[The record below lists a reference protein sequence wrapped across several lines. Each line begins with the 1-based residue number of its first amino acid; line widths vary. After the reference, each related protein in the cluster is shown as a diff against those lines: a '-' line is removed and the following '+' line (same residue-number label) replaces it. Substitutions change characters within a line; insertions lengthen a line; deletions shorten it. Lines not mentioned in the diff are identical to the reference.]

1 MSKCKHKFHENQC
14 VLCGKDIRNMTKK
27 VYHHMD
33 YFRIDKNGQRV
44 VCDPITVWCD
54 ECAEIREN
62 KREES
67 K

>member
-1 MSKCKHKFHENQC
+1 MCSLWE
-14 VLCGKDIRNMTKK
+14 RYTKYDK
-27 VYHHMD
+27 EGVSPHGL
-33 YFRIDKNGQRV
+33 FQNRKNGQRV

>member
-1 MSKCKHKFHENQC
+1 MIKCKHKFHENQC
-14 VLCGKDIRNMTKK
+14 VLCGRDIRNMTER

-33 YFRIDKNGQRV
+33 YFKIEHDQLV

-67 K
+67 E